1 MRSGILAVGLVL
13 LSGTQAAAEWQVTP
27 SFGISFGGDTT
38 FRDFEQ
44 AAGSPQALFGI
55 RGAWLGEVFG
65 FEGDLG
71 TAPGFFQKGVFRFG
85 GETPGGPGATTDVGS
100 NVTTLTG
107 NVVVALPR
115 RIAEFTLRPYGVGGV
130 GLMRVRIDDLPAG
143 PPVASTL
150 TVVDVG
156 GGVTGFLSDRIG
168 INWDVRRFW
177 SLGGIDQELGFS
189 IGPEQLSFW
198 RASMGLAI
206 RF

>member
-1 MRSGILAVGLVL
+1 MRVGVLVVGLVL

-27 SFGISFGGDTT
+27 SFAISFRGHTT

-44 AAGSPQALFGI
+44 AAGSPNAVFGI
-55 RGAWLGEVFG
+55 RGVWLGEVFG
-65 FEGDLG
+65 LEGDLG

-85 GETPGGPGATTDVGS
+85 GETPGGPGATVEVGS

-107 NVVVALPR
+107 NVIVALPR
-115 RIAEFTLRPYGVGGV
+115 RLAEFTLRPYAVGGA
-130 GLMRVRIDDLPAG
+130 GLMRIGINDLPAG
-143 PPVASTL
+143 LPVASTL

-156 GGVTGFLSDRIG
+156 GGVTGFLTDRIG
-168 INWDVRRFW
+168 LNWDIRRFW
-177 SLGGIDQELGFS
+177 SLGGEDQELGFS